1 MKVTFESSDPMEIK
15 RLAKAD
21 DMAIFI
27 WELVNNRIRN
37 LSRSGVD
44 CDPFVVLVN
53 ELLEEFWIDI
63 DELTN

>member
-15 RLAKAD
+15 RLAKAE

-27 WELVNNRIRN
+27 WHLVHNRIRD
-37 LSRSGVD
+37 LEKTGVD
-44 CDPFVVLVN
+44 CDPFRVMVN

-63 DELTN
+63 DELID